1 MVGVKPTLRLEHT
14 KFDWNEAVAMADADV
29 VRWAGLHSPEPGP
42 WFLAVPGHPIYA
54 YPAWLEEGVDDEW
67 VAELPNDSIQ

>member
-1 MVGVKPTLRLEHT
+1 
-14 KFDWNEAVAMADADV
+14 MADADV

-54 YPAWLEEGVDDEW
+54 YPAWLEASLVNVVNAAGFYPFLTDG
-67 VAELPNDSIQ
+67 